1 MNLETARNEIKRHL
15 WGWGFS
21 VRDVNGIAPYDLL
34 VNKKWKISIV
44 MPGIKTE
51 SLLYLLENC
60 DVVATVIANRR
71 PLKSYA
77 SASNFK
83 KEGYVAFKTFIKN
96 PKYIF
101 EAAEK
106 PIN

>member
-1 MNLETARNEIKRHL
+1 MNLETAIHEIKKHL

-21 VRDVNGIAPYDLL
+21 VREVKGIAPYDLL
-34 VNKKWKISIV
+34 VNGKWKISIV
-44 MPGIKTE
+44 IPGIKTE
-51 SLLYLLENC
+51 PYLLENC

-106 PIN
+106 PLN